1 MVKILF
7 VANVCVGHAVV
18 VGCCHVVQ
26 RCVHFSDIPGRSLL
40 SDILVF
46 LNSHSHDLLNSTI
59 NLLFWEFGLSL
70 GFCNF
75 NKLLQNMYFCVVW

>member
-1 MVKILF
+1 MVEILF

-40 SDILVF
+40 SDIYTGII
-46 LNSHSHDLLNSTI
+46 NSHDLFPIMIDS
-59 NLLFWEFGLSL
+59 
-70 GFCNF
+70 NF
-75 NKLLQNMYFCVVW
+75 NHK